1 MNKKDTKRVVKEGYA
16 RIAKEQS
23 CCSFACCQSNGVEY
37 SNDDLRLLPASV
49 FSLGCGSPLVYAS
62 LRKGETVLDLGS
74 GSGLECFL
82 ASTRV
87 GESGRV
93 IGVDMVPEM
102 IKVAKTNAEKGG
114 YKNVEF
120 ILGDIENLPLSECS
134 IDAVISNCV
143 INLAPNKRRVFE
155 EIYRVLNSS
164 GRLVISDIVLLSELP
179 PSVKEREDFYIGCV
193 SGAMLKD
200 DYINLIKQS
209 GFKDVETVAE
219 TTFPLEQLSANTAEK
234 LVKIASV
241 TLQALK
247 PQ

>member
-1 MNKKDTKRVVKEGYA
+1 M
-16 RIAKEQS
+16 
-23 CCSFACCQSNGVEY
+23 
-37 SNDDLRLLPASV
+37 
-49 FSLGCGSPLVYAS
+49 
-62 LRKGETVLDLGS
+62 
-74 GSGLECFL
+74 
-82 ASTRV
+82 ST
-87 GESGRV
+87 
-93 IGVDMVPEM
+93 
-102 IKVAKTNAEKGG
+102 
-114 YKNVEF
+114 
-120 ILGDIENLPLSECS
+120 LSECS

-219 TTFPLEQLSANTAEK
+219 TT
-234 LVKIASV
+234 
-241 TLQALK
+241 
-247 PQ
+247 

>member
-1 MNKKDTKRVVKEGYA
+1 
-16 RIAKEQS
+16 
-23 CCSFACCQSNGVEY
+23 
-37 SNDDLRLLPASV
+37 
-49 FSLGCGSPLVYAS
+49 
-62 LRKGETVLDLGS
+62 
-74 GSGLECFL
+74 
-82 ASTRV
+82 
-87 GESGRV
+87 
-93 IGVDMVPEM
+93 MVPEM

-134 IDAVISNCV
+134 IDVVISNCV